1 MREATS
7 PDGRPRRRP
16 APRTVALTAAAV
28 LLALAAAPVGVTRAL
43 DAHQPLTALAV
54 AAVAVLW
61 LIAVGLAAVGAERSR
76 ALAEELASQHRET
89 TTALAAVDSARQA
102 ARAAEARAA
111 AALTERDTAREQQ
124 ARAEADVTAGHA
136 ELARVRA
143 ELDAERAGTEA
154 ERARAEAERAELDRI
169 ADGVLPEVVKK
180 LRAGAA
186 VDSALAAHRKHP
198 QYALLRA
205 VGEEIGRGE
214 RLRAAALAVCATAAG
229 RVQALATSM
238 HAELREMQHR
248 HDEEVLGDLLHLDHS
263 TAQAGR
269 MADSIA
275 VLTGARSGRR
285 WAKPIA
291 VESVLRGALGRI
303 GAYQRVRLHNAS
315 TAAVAGYAA
324 EGVMHALA
332 ELLDNA
338 TNFSAPPA
346 EVHVYVEEVS
356 AGLAVTVEDS
366 GLGLSDSWLRRA
378 ERAVSA
384 EPLDLTTLS
393 AGTRLGLAVVG
404 ALARKHGLQISF
416 RPSARG
422 GTGVVMLIPQQ
433 LLSHPAPEP
442 APVPA
447 LTQAPGPESVR
458 PALTPARPAPARPAP
473 ARPAPAPLPPAPAA
487 PGAATASAAGPTPAQ
502 LPPAPARMTDSGL
515 PQRRRGQTLATT
527 TPSTAPAA
535 KPVRAD
541 AAVAAARFGAFR
553 RAAARPLAVEQR
565 SAGAPTAGTGPG
577 TAVDPGTGPDT
588 ATGTGPGTG
597 PGTAVDPGT
606 GTAVGPGTAV
616 GTDPDTTPDASP
628 VTEKDSR

>member
-7 PDGRPRRRP
+7 PDGGSRRRP

-28 LLALAAAPVGVTRAL
+28 LLALVAAPVGVVRAFG
-43 DAHQPLTALAV
+43 AHQPLTALAV
-54 AAVAVLW
+54 VAVTVLW
-61 LIAVGLAAVGAERSR
+61 LIAVGLASTGAERAR
-76 ALAEELASQHRET
+76 GLTEELAAQHEETRAALVAAGTARQAETAAADRTAAALAER
-89 TTALAAVDSARQA
+89 DA
-102 ARAAEARAA
+102 ARA
-111 AALTERDTAREQQ
+111 EQS
-124 ARAEADVTAGHA
+124 RAEADVTAAHT
-136 ELARVRA
+136 ELARLRA
-143 ELDAERAGTEA
+143 ELDAERAGAQT
-154 ERARAEAERAELDRI
+154 ERARAEAERAELARI
-169 ADGVLPEVVKK
+169 TEGVLPEVVAK
-180 LRAGAA
+180 LRSGAA
-186 VDSALAAHRKHP
+186 VDSVLAVHRKHP

-248 HDEEVLGDLLHLDHS
+248 HDEEVLGDLLSLDHS

-346 EVHVYVEEVS
+346 EVHVYVEEVP
-356 AGLAVTVEDS
+356 AGLVVTVEDS

-378 ERAVSA
+378 ERAVCA

-404 ALARKHGLQISF
+404 VLARKHGLQISF

-422 GTGVVMLIPQQ
+422 GTGVVMLIPPR
-433 LLSHPAPEP
+433 LVTHPVPTAAP
-442 APVPA
+442 APVQASVPA
-447 LTQAPGPESVR
+447 QKPPVETTR
-458 PALTPARPAPARPAP
+458 PALTSARPAPVSLPPVPASPPPALSAQRTPAGTPTATGTQTSSAP
-473 ARPAPAPLPPAPAA
+473 ALPA
-487 PGAATASAAGPTPAQ
+487 
-502 LPPAPARMTDSGL
+502 APARMTDSGL
-515 PQRRRGQTLATT
+515 PQRRRGQTLAT
-527 TPSTAPAA
+527 STSATARTA
-535 KPVRAD
+535 KAVSTD
-541 AAVAAARFGAFR
+541 AVGAAARFGAFR
-553 RAAARPLAVEQR
+553 RAAARPAGAEQPP
-565 SAGAPTAGTGPG
+565 AGAPT
-577 TAVDPGTGPDT
+577 
-588 ATGTGPGTG
+588 
-597 PGTAVDPGT
+597 
-606 GTAVGPGTAV
+606 
-616 GTDPDTTPDASP
+616 TDPDTMPDASP
-628 VTEKDSR
+628 VTEKDT

>member
-7 PDGRPRRRP
+7 SDGGPRRPP
-16 APRTVALTAAAV
+16 APRTVGLTAAAV
-28 LLALAAAPVGVTRAL
+28 LLALIAGPVGIGRAL
-43 DAHQPLTALAV
+43 GAHQPLTALAV
-54 AAVAVLW
+54 GAVGILW
-61 LIAVGLAAVGAERSR
+61 LIAVGMAASGTKRSRRLTEDLAA
-76 ALAEELASQHRET
+76 QHQET
-89 TTALAAVDSARQA
+89 TAALVLAGSARQA
-102 ARAAEARAA
+102 ETAAHDAAASARAERDAARA
-111 AALTERDTAREQQ
+111 ERT
-124 ARAEADVTAGHA
+124 RAEADVAAAHA
-136 ELARVRA
+136 ELARLRA
-143 ELDAERAGTEA
+143 ELDEERARTEAATAAADAERADL
-154 ERARAEAERAELDRI
+154 ERL

-180 LRAGAA
+180 LRGGVS
-186 VDSALAAHRKHP
+186 VDSALTAHRAHP

-205 VGEEIGRGE
+205 VAEEVGRGE

-248 HDEEVLGDLLHLDHS
+248 HDEEVLGDLLRLDHS

-346 EVHVYVEEVS
+346 EVHVYVEEVP

-384 EPLDLTTLS
+384 EPLDLATLS

-404 ALARKHGLQISF
+404 VLARKHGLQISF

-422 GTGVVMLIPQQ
+422 GTGVVMLVPQQ
-433 LLSHPAPEP
+433 LLTHGAPAP
-442 APVPA
+442 APVQTPVA
-447 LTQAPGPESVR
+447 EPVR
-458 PALTPARPAPARPAP
+458 PALTP
-473 ARPAPAPLPPAPAA
+473 ARPAPAPLPPAPATPAVPVPAA
-487 PGAATASAAGPTPAQ
+487 PAPLPPTPT
-502 LPPAPARMTDSGL
+502 PITDSGL
-515 PQRRRGQTLATT
+515 PQRRRGQTLTA
-527 TPSTAPAA
+527 TAPAAAAPSA

-541 AAVAAARFGAFR
+541 ASTAAARFGAFR
-553 RAAARPLAVEQR
+553 RAAQR
-565 SAGAPTAGTGPG
+565 AAQDAPTT
-577 TAVDPGTGPDT
+577 DT
-588 ATGTGPGTG
+588 
-597 PGTAVDPGT
+597 
-606 GTAVGPGTAV
+606 
-616 GTDPDTTPDASP
+616 DTTPDASP
-628 VTEKDSR
+628 VTEKDS

>member
-7 PDGRPRRRP
+7 SDGGPRRPP

-28 LLALAAAPVGVTRAL
+28 LLALVAAPVGIGRAL
-43 DAHQPLTALAV
+43 GAHQPLTALAV
-54 AAVAVLW
+54 GAVSVLW
-61 LIAVGLAAVGAERSR
+61 LIAVGVAASGTERSR
-76 ALAEELASQHRET
+76 RLAEDLAVQHQET
-89 TTALAAVDSARQA
+89 TAALVLAGSARQA
-102 ARAAEARAA
+102 ETAAHDDAASARAERDAARAEQARIAADVVAAHAELARLGAELDEARARTEEARAA
-111 AALTERDTAREQQ
+111 A
-124 ARAEADVTAGHA
+124 
-136 ELARVRA
+136 
-143 ELDAERAGTEA
+143 EA
-154 ERARAEAERAELDRI
+154 ERVDLDRL

-180 LRAGAA
+180 LRNGAS
-186 VDSALAAHRKHP
+186 VDSALTAHRAHP
-198 QYALLRA
+198 QHALLRVVA
-205 VGEEIGRGE
+205 DEVGRGE

-248 HDEEVLGDLLHLDHS
+248 HDEEVLGDLLRLDHS

-356 AGLAVTVEDS
+356 AGLAITVEDS

-384 EPLDLTTLS
+384 EPLDLATLS

-404 ALARKHGLQISF
+404 VLARKHGLQISF

-422 GTGVVMLIPQQ
+422 GTGVVVLVPQQ
-433 LLSHPAPEP
+433 LLTHGAPAP
-442 APVPA
+442 APVQPPVA
-447 LTQAPGPESVR
+447 ETVR
-458 PALTPARPAPARPAP
+458 PALTPARPAPAPLPPVPTAPVVPTPA
-473 ARPAPAPLPPAPAA
+473 APAPLPL
-487 PGAATASAAGPTPAQ
+487 TPTPI
-502 LPPAPARMTDSGL
+502 TDSGL
-515 PQRRRGQTLATT
+515 PQRRRGQTLAA
-527 TPSTAPAA
+527 TAPAAAAPSA

-541 AAVAAARFGAFR
+541 ASTAAARFGAFR
-553 RAAARPLAVEQR
+553 RAAQR
-565 SAGAPTAGTGPG
+565 AAE
-577 TAVDPGTGPDT
+577 DT
-588 ATGTGPGTG
+588 ATMDAPTLA
-597 PGTAVDPGT
+597 TAT
-606 GTAVGPGTAV
+606 
-616 GTDPDTTPDASP
+616 TDTPTTDTDTTPDPSP
-628 VTEKDSR
+628 VTEKDS

>member
-7 PDGRPRRRP
+7 PDGRPRRRS

-28 LLALAAAPVGVTRAL
+28 LLALVAAPVGIGRAL
-43 DAHQPLTALAV
+43 GAHQPLTALAV

-61 LIAVGLAAVGAERSR
+61 LIVVGLAASGAERAR
-76 ALAEELASQHRET
+76 RLT
-89 TTALAAVDSARQA
+89 GDLAAQHQETRAALVAAGTARQA
-102 ARAAEARAA
+102 ETAAQDRAA
-111 AALTERDTAREQQ
+111 AAFAERDA
-124 ARAEADVTAGHA
+124 ARAEHARVEADLTAAQAESARLGA
-136 ELARVRA
+136 ELAAERA
-143 ELDAERAGTEA
+143 AADAER
-154 ERARAEAERAELDRI
+154 ERAAAERAELERI
-169 ADGVLPEVVKK
+169 PEGVLPELVKK
-180 LRAGAA
+180 LRGGAS
-186 VDSALAAHRKHP
+186 VDSALAAHRRHP

-205 VGEEIGRGE
+205 VGEEVGRGE

-248 HDEEVLGDLLHLDHS
+248 HDEEVLGDLLRLDHS

-315 TAAVAGYAA
+315 TAAVAGFAA

-346 EVHVYVEEVS
+346 EVHVYVEEVP

-384 EPLDLTTLS
+384 EPLDLATLS

-404 ALARKHGLQISF
+404 VLARKHGLQISF

-433 LLSHPAPEP
+433 VVTHPAPAP
-442 APVPA
+442 APAAAPVTASGPA
-447 LTQAPGPESVR
+447 VESVR
-458 PALTPARPAPARPAP
+458 PALTPARPAPASLPPVPAAPSAAPTAVPAAVPTTAP
-473 ARPAPAPLPPAPAA
+473 AAVPTATAVPAPAA
-487 PGAATASAAGPTPAQ
+487 PAQTPSGPT
-502 LPPAPARMTDSGL
+502 RMTDSGL

-527 TPSTAPAA
+527 TPAAAPAA
-535 KPVRAD
+535 KPVRTD
-541 AAVAAARFGAFR
+541 AVRAAARFGAFR
-553 RAAARPLAVEQR
+553 RAAQPALPAP
-565 SAGAPTAGTGPG
+565 GTAPTA
-577 TAVDPGTGPDT
+577 DSE
-588 ATGTGPGTG
+588 
-597 PGTAVDPGT
+597 
-606 GTAVGPGTAV
+606 
-616 GTDPDTTPDASP
+616 TTPDASP

>member
-7 PDGRPRRRP
+7 PDGRSRRRP

-28 LLALAAAPVGVTRAL
+28 LLALVAAPVGVVRAFG
-43 DAHQPLTALAV
+43 AHQPLTALAV
-54 AAVAVLW
+54 VAVTVLW
-61 LIAVGLAAVGAERSR
+61 LIAVGLASTGAERAR
-76 ALAEELASQHRET
+76 GLTEELAAQHEET
-89 TTALAAVDSARQA
+89 RAALVAAGTARQA
-102 ARAAEARAA
+102 ETAAADRAA
-111 AALTERDTAREQQ
+111 AALAERDAARAEQS
-124 ARAEADVTAGHA
+124 RAEADVTTAHT
-136 ELARVRA
+136 ELARLRA
-143 ELDAERAGTEA
+143 ELDAERAGAQTE
-154 ERARAEAERAELDRI
+154 RTRAESERAELARI
-169 ADGVLPEVVKK
+169 VEGVLPEVVAK

-186 VDSALAAHRKHP
+186 VDSALAVHRKHP

-248 HDEEVLGDLLHLDHS
+248 HDEEVLGDLLSLDHS

-346 EVHVYVEEVS
+346 EVHVYVEEVP
-356 AGLAVTVEDS
+356 AGLVVTVEDS

-378 ERAVSA
+378 ERAVCA

-404 ALARKHGLQISF
+404 VLARKHGLQISF

-422 GTGVVMLIPQQ
+422 GTGVVMLIPPR
-433 LLSHPAPEP
+433 LVTHPVPTAAP
-442 APVPA
+442 APVQAFVPA
-447 LTQAPGPESVR
+447 QTPPVETAR
-458 PALTPARPAPARPAP
+458 PALTSARPAPASLPPAS
-473 ARPAPAPLPPAPAA
+473 ASLPPAP
-487 PGAATASAAGPTPAQ
+487 SAQRTPAGTPTATGTQ
-502 LPPAPARMTDSGL
+502 TSTAPALPAAPARMTDSGL
-515 PQRRRGQTLATT
+515 PQRRRGQTLAT
-527 TPSTAPAA
+527 SAPATARTA
-535 KPVRAD
+535 KAVSTD
-541 AAVAAARFGAFR
+541 AVGAAARFGAFR
-553 RAAARPLAVEQR
+553 RAAARPAGAEQP
-565 SAGAPTAGTGPG
+565 SAGAPT
-577 TAVDPGTGPDT
+577 
-588 ATGTGPGTG
+588 
-597 PGTAVDPGT
+597 
-606 GTAVGPGTAV
+606 
-616 GTDPDTTPDASP
+616 TDPDTLPDASP
-628 VTEKDSR
+628 VTEKDT

>member
-7 PDGRPRRRP
+7 PDGRSRRRP
-16 APRTVALTAAAV
+16 APRTAALTAAAV
-28 LLALAAAPVGVTRAL
+28 LLTLVAAPVGITRAL
-43 DAHQPLTALAV
+43 GAHQPLTALAV
-54 AAVAVLW
+54 GAVTVLW
-61 LIAVGLAAVGAERSR
+61 LIAVGLAARGVERTHR
-76 ALAEELASQHRET
+76 LTEELAAQHEET
-89 TTALAAVDSARQA
+89 RAALVAAGTARQA
-102 ARAAEARAA
+102 ETAAADRAA
-111 AALTERDTAREQQ
+111 AALADRDFARAEQ
-124 ARAEADVTAGHA
+124 ARAETDVAAAHA
-136 ELARVRA
+136 ELSRLRG
-143 ELDAERAGTEA
+143 ELDSERAGARED
-154 ERARAEAERAELDRI
+154 RARVEAERAELDRI
-169 ADGVLPEVVKK
+169 TGVLLPEVVKK

-198 QYALLRA
+198 QYGLLRA

-248 HDEEVLGDLLHLDHS
+248 HDEEVLGDLLSLDHS

-346 EVHVYVEEVS
+346 EVHVYVEEVP

-433 LLSHPAPEP
+433 LVTHPVPEPEP
-442 APVPA
+442 AP
-447 LTQAPGPESVR
+447 TSGQAPGRAPVPAQAPRTEAAR
-458 PALTPARPAPARPAP
+458 PALTPAGSVPALPSPAPSAQRAHS
-473 ARPAPAPLPPAPAA
+473 RA
-487 PGAATASAAGPTPAQ
+487 PGAAAPA
-502 LPPAPARMTDSGL
+502 LPAAPARMTDSGL
-515 PQRRRGQTLATT
+515 PQRRRGQTPATAD
-527 TPSTAPAA
+527 APATA
-535 KPVRAD
+535 RAERPVRAEAPT
-541 AAVAAARFGAFR
+541 AASRFGAFR
-553 RAAARPLAVEQR
+553 RAAARPATAEQPA
-565 SAGAPTAGTGPG
+565 AGPAPTGSPT
-577 TAVDPGTGPDT
+577 
-588 ATGTGPGTG
+588 
-597 PGTAVDPGT
+597 
-606 GTAVGPGTAV
+606 
-616 GTDPDTTPDASP
+616 TDPDTLPDASP
-628 VTEKDSR
+628 VTEKDTP

>member
-16 APRTVALTAAAV
+16 APRTTALTAAAV
-28 LLALAAAPVGVTRAL
+28 LLALVAAPVGIGRAL
-43 DAHQPLTALAV
+43 HAHQPVTALAV

-61 LIAVGLAAVGAERSR
+61 LIAVGQAASGAERSR
-76 ALAEELASQHRET
+76 RLTED
-89 TTALAAVDSARQA
+89 LAAQHEETRAALVAAGTARQA
-102 ARAAEARAA
+102 ETAALDRAA
-111 AALTERDTAREQQ
+111 AALVERDAARAEQ
-124 ARAEADVTAGHA
+124 ARIEADVTAAHA
-136 ELARVRA
+136 ELARLRT
-143 ELDAERAGTEA
+143 ELDAERAGA
-154 ERARAEAERAELDRI
+154 EEERERSAAERAELERI
-169 ADGVLPEVVKK
+169 PAGVLPEVVQK
-180 LRAGAA
+180 LRGGAA
-186 VDSALAAHRKHP
+186 VDSALSAYRKHP

-248 HDEEVLGDLLHLDHS
+248 HDEEVLGDLLRLDHS

-315 TAAVAGYAA
+315 TAAVAGFAA

-346 EVHVYVEEVS
+346 EVHVYVEEVP

-384 EPLDLTTLS
+384 EPLDLATLS

-404 ALARKHGLQISF
+404 VLARKHGLQISF

-433 LLSHPAPEP
+433 LVTHPAPTPATAPEA
-442 APVPA
+442 APVRASAPA
-447 LTQAPGPESVR
+447 AESVR
-458 PALTPARPAPARPAP
+458 PALTPARPAPAS
-473 ARPAPAPLPPAPAA
+473 LPPAPSASRVSSAPPAPGTPAVIAA
-487 PGAATASAAGPTPAQ
+487 PLAPAVPAPTPSA
-502 LPPAPARMTDSGL
+502 PARTPSAPARMTDSGL
-515 PQRRRGQTLATT
+515 PQRRRGQTMATAT
-527 TPSTAPAA
+527 AAAPAA
-535 KPVRAD
+535 KPVRTD
-541 AAVAAARFGAFR
+541 AARAAARFGAFR
-553 RAAARPLAVEQR
+553 R
-565 SAGAPTAGTGPG
+565 SAQPALPASGPVQPAQPTQTTTSASTS
-577 TAVDPGTGPDT
+577 TA
-588 ATGTGPGTG
+588 
-597 PGTAVDPGT
+597 
-606 GTAVGPGTAV
+606 
-616 GTDPDTTPDASP
+616 DPDTTPDASP
-628 VTEKDSR
+628 VTEKDS

>member
-1 MREATS
+1 MRDATS

-16 APRTVALTAAAV
+16 APRTAALTAAAV
-28 LLALAAAPVGVTRAL
+28 LLALVAAPVGIGRAL
-43 DAHQPLTALAV
+43 GAHQPVTAVAV

-61 LIAVGLAAVGAERSR
+61 LIAVGLAASGAERSR
-76 ALAEELASQHRET
+76 MLAEELAAQHEET
-89 TTALAAVDSARQA
+89 RAALVAAGTARQA
-102 ARAAEARAA
+102 ETAARDRAA
-111 AALTERDTAREQQ
+111 AALTERDAARAER
-124 ARAEADVTAGHA
+124 ARAEADVTSAHA
-136 ELARVRA
+136 ELARLEARLDTERA
-143 ELDAERAGTEA
+143 EAEA
-154 ERARAEAERAELDRI
+154 ERERAAAERAELERI
-169 ADGVLPEVVKK
+169 PEGVLPEVVKK
-180 LRAGAA
+180 LRGGAA
-186 VDSALAAHRKHP
+186 VDSALAAHREHP

-248 HDEEVLGDLLHLDHS
+248 HDEEVLGDLLRLDHS

-315 TAAVAGYAA
+315 AAAVAGFAA

-346 EVHVYVEEVS
+346 EVHVYVEEVP

-384 EPLDLTTLS
+384 EPLDLATLS

-404 ALARKHGLQISF
+404 VLARKHGLQISF

-433 LLSHPAPEP
+433 LVAHPVPTSTPAPAP
-442 APVPA
+442 ASAPA
-447 LTQAPGPESVR
+447 TEAVR
-458 PALTPARPAPARPAP
+458 PALTPARPAPAS
-473 ARPAPAPLPPAPAA
+473 LPPAPSAPSAPSAVPSAA
-487 PGAATASAAGPTPAQ
+487 PATAAVPAPTVPARA
-502 LPPAPARMTDSGL
+502 PSAPARMTDSGL

-527 TPSTAPAA
+527 PAAAPTA
-535 KPVRAD
+535 KPVRTD
-541 AAVAAARFGAFR
+541 AARAAARFGAFR
-553 RAAARPLAVEQR
+553 RAAQPALPA
-565 SAGAPTAGTGPG
+565 STGAAPST
-577 TAVDPGTGPDT
+577 DT
-588 ATGTGPGTG
+588 
-597 PGTAVDPGT
+597 
-606 GTAVGPGTAV
+606 
-616 GTDPDTTPDASP
+616 DTTPDAST
-628 VTEKDSR
+628 VTDKDS

>member
-7 PDGRPRRRP
+7 PDGRSRRRP

-28 LLALAAAPVGVTRAL
+28 LLALVAAPVGVVRAL
-43 DAHQPLTALAV
+43 GAHQPLTALAV
-54 AAVAVLW
+54 GAVTVLW
-61 LIAVGLAAVGAERSR
+61 LITVGLAASGVERTR
-76 ALAEELASQHRET
+76 TLT
-89 TTALAAVDSARQA
+89 DDLAAQHEETRAALVAAGTARQA
-102 ARAAEARAA
+102 ETAAADRAA
-111 AALTERDTAREQQ
+111 AALAERDAARAEQV
-124 ARAEADVTAGHA
+124 RAEADVTAAHA
-136 ELARVRA
+136 ELARLRA
-143 ELDAERAGTEA
+143 ELDAERAGAETE
-154 ERARAEAERAELDRI
+154 RTRAESERAELARL
-169 ADGVLPEVVKK
+169 AEGVLPEVVTR

-248 HDEEVLGDLLHLDHS
+248 HDEEVLGDLLSLDHS

-315 TAAVAGYAA
+315 SAAVAGYAA

-346 EVHVYVEEVS
+346 EVHVYVEEVP
-356 AGLAVTVEDS
+356 AGLVVTVEDS
-366 GLGLSDSWLRRA
+366 GLGLGDSWLRRA

-404 ALARKHGLQISF
+404 VLARKHGLQISF

-433 LLSHPAPEP
+433 LVTHPAPAATP
-442 APVPA
+442 APVRASIPA
-447 LTQAPGPESVR
+447 QAPAAETAR
-458 PALTPARPAPARPAP
+458 PALASARPAPASLPPVPSAQWTPAGTRSVTAPALPAAPATTSVPATTSATTPAP
-473 ARPAPAPLPPAPAA
+473 ATT
-487 PGAATASAAGPTPAQ
+487 PGHATT
-502 LPPAPARMTDSGL
+502 PAPARMTDSGL

-527 TPSTAPAA
+527 APAA
-535 KPVRAD
+535 ARTVKTVSTE
-541 AAVAAARFGAFR
+541 AAGAAARFGAFR
-553 RAAARPLAVEQR
+553 RAVARPAGAEQPP
-565 SAGAPTAGTGPG
+565 AGAPTTE
-577 TAVDPGTGPDT
+577 PDT
-588 ATGTGPGTG
+588 M
-597 PGTAVDPGT
+597 
-606 GTAVGPGTAV
+606 
-616 GTDPDTTPDASP
+616 PDASP
-628 VTEKDSR
+628 VTEKDT

>member
-1 MREATS
+1 MA
-7 PDGRPRRRP
+7 
-16 APRTVALTAAAV
+16 ALVVAGT
-28 LLALAAAPVGVTRAL
+28 
-43 DAHQPLTALAV
+43 
-54 AAVAVLW
+54 
-61 LIAVGLAAVGAERSR
+61 
-76 ALAEELASQHRET
+76 
-89 TTALAAVDSARQA
+89 ARQA
-102 ARAAEARAA
+102 ETAARERAA
-111 AALTERDTAREQQ
+111 AAKAERDTARSELAQ
-124 ARAEADVTAGHA
+124 ARADLTAAQA
-136 ELARVRA
+136 ELARVR
-143 ELDAERAGTEA
+143 EE
-154 ERARAEAERAELDRI
+154 AEAERAERAQLERL
-169 ADGVLPEVVKK
+169 ADEVLPEVVKR
-180 LRAGAA
+180 LRGGAS

-205 VGEEIGRGE
+205 VAEEVGRGE

-248 HDEEVLGDLLHLDHS
+248 HDEEVLGDLLRLDHS

-315 TAAVAGYAA
+315 AAAVAGFAA

-346 EVHVYVEEVS
+346 EVHVYVEEVP

-433 LLSHPAPEP
+433 LVTHPAPEP
-442 APVPA
+442 APEPVPDRPAVPVPA
-447 LTQAPGPESVR
+447 R
-458 PALTPARPAPARPAP
+458 PALTPALTPALAPARSLPAAPAVPAPAVPAAPAP
-473 ARPAPAPLPPAPAA
+473 ADRAETHVPV
-487 PGAATASAAGPTPAQ
+487 
-502 LPPAPARMTDSGL
+502 TDSGL

-527 TPSTAPAA
+527 APAAPAA
-535 KPVRAD
+535 KPARAD
-541 AAVAAARFGAFR
+541 AASAAARFGAFR
-553 RAAARPLAVEQR
+553 RAAQQAKG
-565 SAGAPTAGTGPG
+565 GAPT
-577 TAVDPGTGPDT
+577 
-588 ATGTGPGTG
+588 
-597 PGTAVDPGT
+597 
-606 GTAVGPGTAV
+606 
-616 GTDPDTTPDASP
+616 TTPDASP
-628 VTEKDSR
+628 VVTEKDSS

>member
-1 MREATS
+1 MRDATS

-16 APRTVALTAAAV
+16 APRTAALTAAAV
-28 LLALAAAPVGVTRAL
+28 LLALVAAPVGIGRAL
-43 DAHQPLTALAV
+43 GAHQPLTAVAV

-61 LIAVGLAAVGAERSR
+61 LIAVGLAASGAERSR
-76 ALAEELASQHRET
+76 MLAEELAAQHEET
-89 TTALAAVDSARQA
+89 RAALVAAGTARQA
-102 ARAAEARAA
+102 ETAARDRAA
-111 AALTERDTAREQQ
+111 AALTERDAARAER
-124 ARAEADVTAGHA
+124 ARAEADVTSAHA
-136 ELARVRA
+136 ELARLEARLDTERA
-143 ELDAERAGTEA
+143 EAEA
-154 ERARAEAERAELDRI
+154 ERERAAAERAELERI
-169 ADGVLPEVVKK
+169 PEGVLPEVVKK
-180 LRAGAA
+180 LRGGAA
-186 VDSALAAHRKHP
+186 VDSALAAHREHP

-248 HDEEVLGDLLHLDHS
+248 HDEEVLGDLLRLDHS

-315 TAAVAGYAA
+315 TAAVAGFAA

-346 EVHVYVEEVS
+346 EVHVYVEEVP

-384 EPLDLTTLS
+384 EPLDLATLS

-404 ALARKHGLQISF
+404 VLARKHGLQISF

-433 LLSHPAPEP
+433 LVAHPVPTSTPAPAP
-442 APVPA
+442 ASAPA
-447 LTQAPGPESVR
+447 TEAVR
-458 PALTPARPAPARPAP
+458 PALTPARPAPAS
-473 ARPAPAPLPPAPAA
+473 LPPAPSAPSAPSAVPSAA
-487 PGAATASAAGPTPAQ
+487 PATAAVPAPTVPARA
-502 LPPAPARMTDSGL
+502 PSAPARMTDSGL

-527 TPSTAPAA
+527 TPAAAPTA
-535 KPVRAD
+535 KPVRTD
-541 AAVAAARFGAFR
+541 AARAAARFGAFR
-553 RAAARPLAVEQR
+553 RAAQPALPA
-565 SAGAPTAGTGPG
+565 STGAAPST
-577 TAVDPGTGPDT
+577 DT
-588 ATGTGPGTG
+588 
-597 PGTAVDPGT
+597 
-606 GTAVGPGTAV
+606 
-616 GTDPDTTPDASP
+616 DTTPDASP
-628 VTEKDSR
+628 VTDKDS

>member
-7 PDGRPRRRP
+7 PDGRSRRRP

-28 LLALAAAPVGVTRAL
+28 LLALVAAPVGVVRAFG
-43 DAHQPLTALAV
+43 AHQPLTAVAV
-54 AAVAVLW
+54 AAVTVLW
-61 LIAVGLAAVGAERSR
+61 LIAVGLAAAGAERTR
-76 ALAEELASQHRET
+76 GLTGELAAQHEET
-89 TTALAAVDSARQA
+89 RAALVAAGRARQA
-102 ARAAEARAA
+102 ETAAADHAA
-111 AALTERDTAREQQ
+111 AALAERDTARAEQ
-124 ARAEADVTAGHA
+124 ARAEADVTAAHA
-136 ELARVRA
+136 ELARLRA
-143 ELDAERAGTEA
+143 ELDAERAGAEA
-154 ERARAEAERAELDRI
+154 ERARAEAERAELARI
-169 ADGVLPEVVKK
+169 ADGVLPEVVTK

-186 VDSALAAHRKHP
+186 VDSALAVHRKHP

-248 HDEEVLGDLLHLDHS
+248 HDEEVLGDLLSLDHS

-346 EVHVYVEEVS
+346 EVHVYVEEVP

-384 EPLDLTTLS
+384 EPLDLATLS

-404 ALARKHGLQISF
+404 VLARKHGLQISF

-433 LLSHPAPEP
+433 LVTHPAPAAAP
-442 APVPA
+442 APVQASVPA
-447 LTQAPGPESVR
+447 QAPSMENAR
-458 PALTPARPAPARPAP
+458 PALTSARPAPAS
-473 ARPAPAPLPPAPAA
+473 LPPAPSAQRT
-487 PGAATASAAGPTPAQ
+487 PVGVQTGAQPRTGALTPAQ
-502 LPPAPARMTDSGL
+502 TGARSATAPALPAAPARMTDSGL
-515 PQRRRGQTLATT
+515 PQRRRGQTLATA
-527 TPSTAPAA
+527 APAA
-535 KPVRAD
+535 DRAAKPAGTD

-553 RAAARPLAVEQR
+553 RAAARPAGAEQPP
-565 SAGAPTAGTGPG
+565 AGAPT
-577 TAVDPGTGPDT
+577 
-588 ATGTGPGTG
+588 
-597 PGTAVDPGT
+597 
-606 GTAVGPGTAV
+606 
-616 GTDPDTTPDASP
+616 TDPDTMPDASP
-628 VTEKDSR
+628 VTEKDT

>member
-16 APRTVALTAAAV
+16 APRTAALTAAAV
-28 LLALAAAPVGVTRAL
+28 LLALVAAPVGIGRAL
-43 DAHQPLTALAV
+43 SAHQPLTAAAV

-61 LIAVGLAAVGAERSR
+61 LIAVGVAATGAERSR
-76 ALAEELASQHRET
+76 RLVEELAAQHEET
-89 TTALAAVDSARQA
+89 RAALVAAGTARQA
-102 ARAAEARAA
+102 ETAARDHAA
-111 AALTERDTAREQQ
+111 AALTEREAARAEQ
-124 ARAEADVTAGHA
+124 ARAEADVTAAHT
-136 ELARVRA
+136 ELARLRARLDTERA
-143 ELDAERAGTEA
+143 EAEA
-154 ERARAEAERAELDRI
+154 ERERAAAERAELERI
-169 ADGVLPEVVKK
+169 PEGVLPEVVKK
-180 LRAGAA
+180 LRGGAA

-248 HDEEVLGDLLHLDHS
+248 HDEEVLGDLLRLDHS

-315 TAAVAGYAA
+315 TAAVAGFAA

-346 EVHVYVEEVS
+346 EVHVYVEEVP

-384 EPLDLTTLS
+384 EPLDLATLS

-404 ALARKHGLQISF
+404 VLARKHGLQISF

-433 LLSHPAPEP
+433 LVTHLTP

-447 LTQAPGPESVR
+447 PAPASAPAVEAVR
-458 PALTPARPAPARPAP
+458 PALTPARPAPAS
-473 ARPAPAPLPPAPAA
+473 LPAA
-487 PGAATASAAGPTPAQ
+487 PSAVPSASAVPVPAVPVQAPSAPT
-502 LPPAPARMTDSGL
+502 RMTDSGL

-527 TPSTAPAA
+527 APAAAPAA
-535 KPVRAD
+535 KPVRTD
-541 AAVAAARFGAFR
+541 AVSAAARFGAFR
-553 RAAARPLAVEQR
+553 RAAL
-565 SAGAPTAGTGPG
+565 SAKGDEPQT
-577 TAVDPGTGPDT
+577 
-588 ATGTGPGTG
+588 
-597 PGTAVDPGT
+597 
-606 GTAVGPGTAV
+606 
-616 GTDPDTTPDASP
+616 TDVTSDASP
-628 VTEKDSR
+628 ATEKDSS

>member
-16 APRTVALTAAAV
+16 APRTAALTAAAV
-28 LLALAAAPVGVTRAL
+28 LLALVAAPVGVVRAL
-43 DAHQPLTALAV
+43 HAHQPLTAAAV

-61 LIAVGLAAVGAERSR
+61 LIAVGVAATGAERSR
-76 ALAEELASQHRET
+76 RLAGDLAAQHEETRAALVAAGTARQAETAARDRAVAALAER
-89 TTALAAVDSARQA
+89 DA
-102 ARAAEARAA
+102 ARAE
-111 AALTERDTAREQQ
+111 Q
-124 ARAEADVTAGHA
+124 ARAEADVAAART
-136 ELARVRA
+136 ELARLRTRLDTERA
-143 ELDAERAGTEA
+143 EAEA
-154 ERARAEAERAELDRI
+154 ERERAAAERAELERI
-169 ADGVLPEVVKK
+169 PEGVLPEVVQK
-180 LRAGAA
+180 LRGGAA

-248 HDEEVLGDLLHLDHS
+248 HDEEVLGDLLRLDHS

-315 TAAVAGYAA
+315 TAAVAGFAA

-338 TNFSAPPA
+338 TNFSAPPS
-346 EVHVYVEEVS
+346 EVHVYVEEVP

-378 ERAVSA
+378 ERAVSD
-384 EPLDLTTLS
+384 EPLDLATLS

-404 ALARKHGLQISF
+404 VLARKHGLQISF

-433 LLSHPAPEP
+433 LVTHAAPAPTAAP
-442 APVPA
+442 APA
-447 LTQAPGPESVR
+447 TEAVR
-458 PALTPARPAPARPAP
+458 PALTPARPAPA
-473 ARPAPAPLPPAPAA
+473 PLPPAPGAPAA
-487 PGAATASAAGPTPAQ
+487 VPAPAPAAVPTAVPVGAVVPAPAVPAR
-502 LPPAPARMTDSGL
+502 PPAAPARMTDSGL

-527 TPSTAPAA
+527 AAAAAPVA
-535 KPVRAD
+535 KPVRTD
-541 AAVAAARFGAFR
+541 AARAAARFGAFR
-553 RAAARPLAVEQR
+553 RAAQ
-565 SAGAPTAGTGPG
+565 SALPASGPTPTA
-577 TAVDPGTGPDT
+577 DT
-588 ATGTGPGTG
+588 
-597 PGTAVDPGT
+597 
-606 GTAVGPGTAV
+606 
-616 GTDPDTTPDASP
+616 DTTPDASP
-628 VTEKDSR
+628 VTEKDT

>member
-28 LLALAAAPVGVTRAL
+28 LLALVAAPVGVGRAL
-43 DAHQPLTALAV
+43 SAHQPLTALAV
-54 AAVAVLW
+54 GAVTVLW
-61 LIAVGLAAVGAERSR
+61 LIAVGVAASGAERSR
-76 ALAEELASQHRET
+76 RLAEAVEEQQQET
-89 TTALAAVDSARQA
+89 MTALVVAGSARQA
-102 ARAAEARAA
+102 EAAAKERATAAQAERDAARAE
-111 AALTERDTAREQQ
+111 Q
-124 ARAEADVTAGHA
+124 ARAEADVTAAHA
-136 ELARVRA
+136 ELDRLRA
-143 ELDAERAGTEA
+143 ELDAERAEA
-154 ERARAEAERAELDRI
+154 EAARERAAAERAELDRI
-169 ADGVLPEVVKK
+169 AEGVLPEVVKK
-180 LRAGAA
+180 LRGGAA
-186 VDSALAAHRKHP
+186 VDSALTAHRKHP

-248 HDEEVLGDLLHLDHS
+248 HDEEVLGDLLRLDHS

-346 EVHVYVEEVS
+346 EVHVYVEEVP
-356 AGLAVTVEDS
+356 AGLAVAVEDS

-384 EPLDLTTLS
+384 EPQDLTTLS

-404 ALARKHGLQISF
+404 MLARKHGLQISF

-433 LLSHPAPEP
+433 LVTHQAQAPVQTPAP
-442 APVPA
+442 AV
-447 LTQAPGPESVR
+447 ESLR
-458 PALTPARPAPARPAP
+458 PALTPARPAPAS
-473 ARPAPAPLPPAPAA
+473 LPPAPAA
-487 PGAATASAAGPTPAQ
+487 PSAAPMAVPAAVPAATAVPAPTVPAQ
-502 LPPAPARMTDSGL
+502 SPAAPARMTDSGL
-515 PQRRRGQTLATT
+515 PQRRRGQTLSTT
-527 TPSTAPAA
+527 TPAAAPAT
-535 KPVRAD
+535 KPVRND
-541 AAVAAARFGAFR
+541 AAGAAARFGAFR
-553 RAAARPLAVEQR
+553 RAAQSAVPVP
-565 SAGAPTAGTGPG
+565 AAVPTPAATPVPAATPTA
-577 TAVDPGTGPDT
+577 DT
-588 ATGTGPGTG
+588 
-597 PGTAVDPGT
+597 
-606 GTAVGPGTAV
+606 
-616 GTDPDTTPDASP
+616 DTTPDASP
-628 VTEKDSR
+628 ATDKDF

>member
-28 LLALAAAPVGVTRAL
+28 LLALVAAPVGVSRAL
-43 DAHQPLTALAV
+43 GAHQPLTALAV
-54 AAVAVLW
+54 GAVTVLW
-61 LIAVGLAAVGAERSR
+61 LIAVGLAASGAERSR
-76 ALAEELASQHRET
+76 RLAEAVEEQHQET
-89 TTALAAVDSARQA
+89 MTALVVAGSARQA
-102 ARAAEARAA
+102 EAAAKERATAAQAERDAARA
-111 AALTERDTAREQQ
+111 ER
-124 ARAEADVTAGHA
+124 ARAEADVTAAHA
-136 ELARVRA
+136 ELDRLRV
-143 ELDAERAGTEA
+143 ELDAERTEA
-154 ERARAEAERAELDRI
+154 EAARERAVAERAELDRI
-169 ADGVLPEVVKK
+169 AEGVLPEVVKK
-180 LRAGAA
+180 LRGGAA
-186 VDSALAAHRKHP
+186 VDSALAGHRKHP

-248 HDEEVLGDLLHLDHS
+248 HDEEVLGDLLRLDHS

-346 EVHVYVEEVS
+346 EVHVYVEEVP

-384 EPLDLTTLS
+384 EPQDLTTLS

-404 ALARKHGLQISF
+404 MLARKYGLQISF

-433 LLSHPAPEP
+433 LVTHQTP
-442 APVPA
+442 APV
-447 LTQAPGPESVR
+447 QAPAPAVESAR
-458 PALTPARPAPARPAP
+458 PALTPARPAPAS
-473 ARPAPAPLPPAPAA
+473 LPPAPAPAA
-487 PGAATASAAGPTPAQ
+487 PSAAPTPVPAAVPAATAVPAPTVPAQ
-502 LPPAPARMTDSGL
+502 SPAAPARMTDSGL
-515 PQRRRGQTLATT
+515 PQRRRGQTLSTT
-527 TPSTAPAA
+527 TPAAAPAT
-535 KPVRAD
+535 KPVRND
-541 AAVAAARFGAFR
+541 AAGAAARFGAFR
-553 RAAARPLAVEQR
+553 RAAQSAVPVP
-565 SAGAPTAGTGPG
+565 AAVPKPAATPVPAATPTA
-577 TAVDPGTGPDT
+577 DT
-588 ATGTGPGTG
+588 
-597 PGTAVDPGT
+597 
-606 GTAVGPGTAV
+606 
-616 GTDPDTTPDASP
+616 DTTPDASP
-628 VTEKDSR
+628 VTDKDF